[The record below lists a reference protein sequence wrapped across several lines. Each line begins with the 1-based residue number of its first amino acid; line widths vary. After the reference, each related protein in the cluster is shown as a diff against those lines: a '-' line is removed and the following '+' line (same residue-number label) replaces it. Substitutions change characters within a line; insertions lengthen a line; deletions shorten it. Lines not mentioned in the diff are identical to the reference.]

1 MNNPGMD
8 KLRAMAVFVNVVEAG
23 SLTRAADALGMSAP
37 AVVRSLAAL
46 ERSVGV
52 RLLHR
57 TTRRSSLSD
66 EGREYFE
73 RCKRVLA
80 EVADADAALSA
91 RRADPKGRLRLT
103 APVTYGRM
111 HVAPAVADFAAT
123 HPGIE
128 VDLLLLD
135 RVVDLV
141 EEGIDAAVRIGRLPE
156 STLVALP
163 LGETRRVVCASPAY
177 IKRAGLPE
185 TPQDLAQHRIIQFTG
200 LSSTDEWVFGA
211 GGASGKAMATRGTK
225 AAKAKKATKARGT
238 GPNATKPMRMAVH
251 PFLRTNQ
258 IDAALDPCLRGLGCA
273 QFLCYQVIDLI
284 NAGKLRRILP
294 DFDPPPL
301 PIHLVYPHARLLS
314 SNVRAFVEAARER
327 MRYA

>member
-1 MNNPGMD
+1 MD
-8 KLRAMAVFVNVVEAG
+8 KLRAMEIFVNVVEAG
-23 SLTRAADALGMSAP
+23 SLTRAADALRMSAP

-46 ERSVGV
+46 EHSVGV

-66 EGREYFE
+66 EGREYFL

-123 HPGIE
+123 HRGIE

-141 EEGIDAAVRIGRLPE
+141 EEGIDAAVRIGDLPE

-177 IKRAGLPE
+177 IRRAGLAQ
-185 TPQDLAQHRIIQFTG
+185 TPQDLAQHRIIHFTG
-200 LSSTDEWVFGA
+200 LSSSDEWVFGA
-211 GGASGKAMATRGTK
+211 RGTGGKAMAAEPTR
-225 AAKAKKATKARGT
+225 AAVASKPTRTPAGPSAKKTARI
-238 GPNATKPMRMAVH
+238 AVH

-258 IDAALDPCLRGLGCA
+258 VDAALDPCLRGLGCA

-284 NAGKLRRILP
+284 RAGKLQRILP
-294 DFDPPPL
+294 DFEPSPL
-301 PIHLVYPHARLLS
+301 PIQLVYPHARLLS
-314 SNVRAFVEAARER
+314 SNVRAFVAAAREH
-327 MRYA
+327 MRYAGLRD